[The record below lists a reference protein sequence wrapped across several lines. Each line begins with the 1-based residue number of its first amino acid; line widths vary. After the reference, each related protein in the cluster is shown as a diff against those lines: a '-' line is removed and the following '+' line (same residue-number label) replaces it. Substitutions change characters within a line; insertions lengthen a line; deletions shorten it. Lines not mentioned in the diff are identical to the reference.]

1 MSERSI
7 CKRARVSFV
16 VEMSK
21 TSSIFDDNDEYA
33 FALFVFPSFF
43 FAIIICVV
51 FFSLDDVVGSEEP
64 RVEGSFADRASSRSS
79 FSFCFSSSS
88 SHTFFNVVARMGGGE
103 RLGERIF
110 LLDEE
115 QRRECLIAVLL
126 FVAFRFLLTC
136 HKRKEPAPS
145 PLLHFSTILSTP
157 LMTHSLDFTK
167 TLHLKNCLY
176 TIVLTKNLVPFLPR
190 LKGASER
197 ARERE

>member
-51 FFSLDDVVGSEEP
+51 FFSLDDVGSEKT
-64 RVEGSFADRASSRSS
+64 RVEGSDRASSRSS

-103 RLGERIF
+103 RLSERIF
-110 LLDEE
+110 LLSEE

-145 PLLHFSTILSTP
+145 PLLHFSKILSTP
-157 LMTHSLDFTK
+157 LS
-167 TLHLKNCLY
+167 TLLIYKNSPPEKLSTTCFDK
-176 TIVLTKNLVPFLPR
+176 ILVPFLPR
-190 LKGASER
+190 LKGA
-197 ARERE
+197 RERE